1 MANNDMDRV
10 VPLGQLDDYRVAQ
23 DDPDVRGWEVLASD
37 GRKIGEVDELLVD
50 TNAMKVRYL
59 DVDVDD
65 GVIGD
70 GMDRHVLIPI
80 GYARL
85 ERDRDCV
92 MVDGL
97 AAADLQGLPS
107 YDQGPLTRDFESS
120 VRTSFEGRR
129 STPADTTT
137 VGMSAAGAGML
148 ETAGLDNTPGTG
160 TGLGMTGTS
169 TGAGLSDAGTGMR
182 AETAALGERLPDGEG
197 MRAAGYDGGN
207 TSPLSTGSAIRD
219 TDSTRTG
226 LDSDLGTTGGMS
238 AADSTGGALGS
249 GGGRTDLGGTTGG
262 MSAGSTGSMDS
273 GMSSGGISGGG
284 LSAGSTDSAGGYLGG
299 SGNRT
304 ELGGTTGGLSA
315 GSASGPGI
323 GGSNVPGGSMRAG
336 SDDDTLAGGMSAGAG
351 SQGPV
356 AGMGADRGP
365 QGDMSH
371 RAGSGM
377 AGSDYLHN
385 ADEDFYA
392 SDAFDDSRFYGARR
406 PGSTASPG
414 GLGDGM
420 GADRAETERLARE
433 ASERLREDERN
444 RGVGGTGSL

>member
-97 AAADLQGLPS
+97 ASADLQGLPS

-120 VRTSFEGRR
+120 VRESFSGRR
-129 STPADTTT
+129 TTPADTTT
-137 VGMSAAGAGML
+137 VGMSGAGAGTL
-148 ETAGLDNTPGTG
+148 DTAGLDNTPGTG

-169 TGAGLSDAGTGMR
+169 TGAGLYDAGTGMR

-207 TSPLSTGSAIRD
+207 TTPLPTGSTLRD
-219 TDSTRTG
+219 TGSTTG
-226 LDSDLGTTGGMS
+226 LDSHFGTTGGMS

-249 GGGRTDLGGTTGG
+249 GGGRTDLGASTGG
-262 MSAGSTGSMDS
+262 MSAGSTGTVGS

-284 LSAGSTDSAGGYLGG
+284 MSAGSTGSEGGYLGG

-304 ELGGTTGGLSA
+304 ELGGTARGDAMSA
-315 GSASGPGI
+315 DA
-323 GGSNVPGGSMRAG
+323 
-336 SDDDTLAGGMSAGAG
+336 DDTLVGGMSAGAG
-351 SQGPV
+351 AQGPV
-356 AGMGADRGP
+356 AGMGTDRGP

-371 RAGSGM
+371 RASSGM

-406 PGSTASPG
+406 PGSSASPG
-414 GLGDGM
+414 GLGDSM
-420 GADRAETERLARE
+420 GADRDETARLARE